1 MEDLV
6 RRWIAE
12 GFIKVEGRRNLIDVG
27 KLYFNELI
35 NRSMIQ
41 PLDINYNGQAKGCHV
56 HDMILDLIKSR
67 AVEENFISFSG
78 DEHILVSKDK
88 VSRLSVD
95 YCGQENV
102 MPVSTMI
109 TAHVRSLSIL
119 ANMPVHCTGGVEIA
133 LIICAQIRRT

>member
-1 MEDLV
+1 LSIYPEDYEIQMEDLV

-56 HDMILDLIKSR
+56 HDMILDLIKYNLCHFR
-67 AVEENFISFSG
+67 RLCYRRFS
-78 DEHILVSKDK
+78 V
-88 VSRLSVD
+88 
-95 YCGQENV
+95 
-102 MPVSTMI
+102 
-109 TAHVRSLSIL
+109 IL
-119 ANMPVHCTGGVEIA
+119 A
-133 LIICAQIRRT
+133 